1 MSETTTLEQAVHHFF
16 DILNRTEES
25 DSGHIF
31 HPVTINCCRVMWMQD
46 LEDTLTTMAEL
57 SGSELKKNEH

>member
-1 MSETTTLEQAVHHFF
+1 MTLEQAVKHFF

-31 HPVTINCCRVMWMQD
+31 HPVTINCCRVMWMKD
-46 LEDTLTTMAEL
+46 LEDTLTKMAEL
-57 SGSELKKNEH
+57 SNSELKRNDY